1 MQWKINVKE
10 YVPGKSTD
18 TKEYFSVWSQAVSL
32 EYVTNTGT
40 LNEIGYGI
48 YLSLLGVLGKTSIY
62 NSPPRKQ
69 YVWFTAVDS
78 LIQLDLVKYD
88 IVNYEYNLTS
98 KGHVMLEVLAR
109 SLMHKGVPKIWYGWN

>member
-1 MQWKINVKE
+1 MKDYLHRQT
-10 YVPGKSTD
+10 TD
-18 TKEYFSVWSQAVSL
+18 TKEYFSIWSQAVSL
-32 EYVTNTGT
+32 EYVTNTGI

-48 YLSLLGVLGKTSIY
+48 YMSLLGILGKTSVF
-62 NSPPRKQ
+62 NAPERKQ
-69 YVWFTAVDS
+69 TIWFTSVDS

-109 SLMHKGVPKIWYGWN
+109 SLMHKGVPKI

>member
-32 EYVTNTGT
+32 EYVTTTGT

-48 YLSLLGVLGKTSIY
+48 YMSLLGTLGKTSVF
-62 NSPPRKQ
+62 NAPERKQ
-69 YVWFTAVDS
+69 TIWFTSVDS

-88 IVNYEYNLTS
+88 TVDYKYNLTS

-109 SLMHKGVPKIWYGWN
+109 CMLGKGVPKI

>member
-48 YLSLLGVLGKTSIY
+48 YLSLLGVLGKKFHI
-62 NSPPRKQ
+62 
-69 YVWFTAVDS
+69 
-78 LIQLDLVKYD
+78 
-88 IVNYEYNLTS
+88 
-98 KGHVMLEVLAR
+98 
-109 SLMHKGVPKIWYGWN
+109 